1 MKNNKNNFIKSLYNY
16 NMSLKYKY
24 LLLII
29 LGFLSVKACA
39 NKIETIIV
47 NASGTGNSEA
57 LAIES
62 ALVQAVSKVNGA
74 EIAAITKTSISEI
87 SSSSKGDQIDK
98 EYVNKVSTKT
108 KGLIK
113 SWSKFFR

>member
-1 MKNNKNNFIKSLYNY
+1 MY
-16 NMSLKYKY
+16 
-24 LLLII
+24 
-29 LGFLSVKACA
+29 A

-113 SWSKFFR
+113 SWNVNSLDKQENGLYIAKLTVSINKYKKSNQAN